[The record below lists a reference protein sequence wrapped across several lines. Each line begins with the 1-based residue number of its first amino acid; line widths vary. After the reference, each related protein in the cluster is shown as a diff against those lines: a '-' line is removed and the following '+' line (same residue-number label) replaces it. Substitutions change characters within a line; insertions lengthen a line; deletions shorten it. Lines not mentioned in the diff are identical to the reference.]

1 MNFEN
6 KNIISIRD
14 ISKEQIEYI
23 MKISAHVKAGIYPD
37 LLKNKVLATL
47 FFEPSTRTRLSF
59 EAAISLS
66 GGNYIGFADA
76 INSSVKKGETLKDT
90 IKTIT
95 GYCHA
100 IVIRHPYEGAARV
113 AAEVSKVPVIN
124 AGDGSNQHPTQTLL
138 DLFTINEKFG
148 KIDGLNI
155 GLFGDLKYGRTVHS
169 LSMALAYY
177 NVNLYLISPELL
189 QMPSYYKQHLKQS
202 GVQFFEHENL
212 NEIGKKLDILYVTR
226 LQRERFGDPLEYEKM
241 SGSYRVTEDTLLSL
255 DSNTKIMHPLPRVD
269 EITPAV
275 DTYEN
280 AIYFEQAH
288 NGIFVRQALLG
299 LVTGAIK

>member
-1 MNFEN
+1 
-6 KNIISIRD
+6 
-14 ISKEQIEYI
+14 
-23 MKISAHVKAGIYPD
+23 MKISAQVKAGTYPD

-202 GVQFFEHENL
+202 GVPFFEHETL

-255 DSNTKIMHPLPRVD
+255 ANHTKIMHPLPRVD

-288 NGIFVRQALLG
+288 NGIFVR
-299 LVTGAIK
+299 